1 VNTIHLRGSRRRT
14 TRPALSA
21 IALFVCALLAACGQ
35 TPPAPAASATTAPA
49 APAAE
54 PTAAPA
60 AEPTAAPAAP
70 AAEPTA
76 APAAETGGEVVVTW
90 PMKQQIDPLNA
101 IAQQYAQAKPGLQVK
116 FQAMEAAANEV
127 FIRSQLQAGEASAL
141 LNPFGGS
148 LEPVIQAG
156 YLAPWD
162 PYLDLPNPYAD
173 NKPWKDTLN
182 TQWLIRARYTGDNKL
197 YTLPIYADMA
207 GLFYNKT
214 IFSQLG
220 ITPPT
225 TWAEWMDINAK
236 LKAAGYEPVG
246 WAGNDIGPEV
256 WLQGIM
262 SDALFRHL
270 EADIVKDP
278 NFKLNLDDPYT
289 DANIQFPP
297 GYAYCAWKSGKLN
310 LRGEEVR
317 FMFERM
323 GELAPYIQQG
333 FTGLAWEDVMV
344 SFANQRA
351 ASFYGAGWL
360 LPILQ
365 QTAAD
370 LPEDKRFEV
379 GFFPIPGWGDKAI
392 VPEGYNFQLAPIR
405 SSTGGGAGNEVF
417 ALNAKASEEERLKA
431 VDFVMYVTAPK
442 TQSSFW
448 NTVDVGMFP
457 IAKDVPN
464 LPIAYQNPPKG
475 GTAIMQL
482 AYDVGSG
489 GGDYYKNNLNIWVA
503 YALGKANLDETV
515 EAYAKNFEESYQVA
529 QEKNNWTCE

>member
-1 VNTIHLRGSRRRT
+1 
-14 TRPALSA
+14 
-21 IALFVCALLAACGQ
+21 
-35 TPPAPAASATTAPA
+35 
-49 APAAE
+49 
-54 PTAAPA
+54 
-60 AEPTAAPAAP
+60 
-70 AAEPTA
+70 
-76 APAAETGGEVVVTW
+76 
-90 PMKQQIDPLNA
+90 
-101 IAQQYAQAKPGLQVK
+101 
-116 FQAMEAAANEV
+116 MEGAANEV
-127 FIRSQLQAGEASAL
+127 FIRSQLQAGEAPAL
-141 LNPFGGS
+141 INPFGGS

-162 PYLDLPNPYAD
+162 PYLDMPNPYAD

-182 TQWLIRARYTGDNKL
+182 TQWLTRARYTGDNML

-214 IFSQLG
+214 IFADLG
-220 ITPPT
+220 IQPPA
-225 TWAEWMDINAK
+225 TWEEWMAANAK
-236 LKAAGYEPVG
+236 IKEAGYEPVG

-270 EADIVKDP
+270 EGDIVKDP
-278 NFKLNLDDPYT
+278 GFTLNLDDPYT
-289 DANIQFPP
+289 DADVRFPP
-297 GYAYCAWKSGKLN
+297 GYAYCAWKAGKLN

-323 GELAPYIQQG
+323 GELAQYIQKG
-333 FTGLAWEDVMV
+333 FTGLAWDDVMV
-344 SFANQRA
+344 SFANQRV

-370 LPEDKRFEV
+370 LPADKRFEV

-392 VPEGYNFQLAPIR
+392 VPEGYSFQLAPIR

-417 ALNAKASEEERLKA
+417 ALNAKASEEDRRKA
-431 VDFVMYVTAPK
+431 VDFVMYVTAPQ

-503 YALGKANLDETV
+503 YALGQANLDQTV